1 MKHYLTTIL
10 IILLSLTAIAQSD
23 TVIYDRTYKPHIY
36 TALVHPVKFE
46 PVLPVIELGSDQ
58 KLMLSFD
65 DLENDNKFYTYTFI
79 HCNADWT
86 PSQLIYT
93 QYATGLPYDYIN
105 DWKFSLNVQ
114 KTYTNYRLTF
124 PNDNINLTKSGNYI
138 IKVYDNDDPNDI
150 VLTKRFMVVERI
162 VGATAL
168 VQRSSD
174 PQYRNMKHEIDFTID
189 VSKMNVT
196 DAYNQVKPVL
206 MQNERWDNAIYG
218 LKPLYNNSGKLTYD
232 YYDQNTFNGGNE
244 FRFFDARNVRL
255 TNDRVYNIT
264 YEEDKQYHFFLSKDQ
279 NRIVNRYNV
288 MDDINGRFFIRL
300 FSGVDYYSEADYVWV
315 HFALEAETPV
325 DGDVYVFGL
334 LSNWQIQPR
343 FKLDYNATRKV
354 YEGLVMVKQG
364 YYNYEYVV
372 AKNGVVDDTYFEGN
386 HFETENQYN
395 LLVYVRAFGDRADR
409 LVAVE
414 RFNSIPGR

>member
-1 MKHYLTTIL
+1 MKQYIIAIL
-10 IILLSLTAIAQSD
+10 FFFSLTAQAQSD

-150 VLTKRFMVVERI
+150 VLTKRFMVVEKI
-162 VGATAL
+162 VGTTTL

-174 PQYRNMKHEIDFTID
+174 PQYRSTKHEIDFTID
-189 VSKMNVT
+189 VSKLNVT

-218 LKPLYNNSGKLTYD
+218 LKPLYNNNGKLTYD
-232 YYDQNTFNGGNE
+232 YYDQNTFNGSNE
-244 FRFFDARNVRL
+244 FRFFDTRNVRL
-255 TNDRVYNIT
+255 TNDRVYKIT
-264 YEEDKQYHFFLSKDQ
+264 YEDDKQYHFFLSEEK
-279 NRIVNRYNV
+279 NRLVNRYNV

-300 FSGVDYYSEADYVWV
+300 FDGVDYYSEADYVWV
-315 HFALEAETPV
+315 HFSLQADAPA

-334 LSNWQIQPR
+334 MSNWQIQPR
-343 FKLDYNATRKV
+343 FRLDYNANRKV
-354 YEGLVMVKQG
+354 YEGLIMLKQG
-364 YYNYEYVV
+364 YYNYEYVLV
-372 AKNGVVDDTYFEGN
+372 KNGVVDDTYFEGN
-386 HFETENQYN
+386 HYETENQYN